1 MVNYKIIDNF
11 LDIDIF
17 LKIKSEILDYP
28 YFPWFLNNSVS
39 GENSNDGIYFTH
51 IFLNDNLINSEKIK
65 ILKPIINKLDFQK
78 LIRIKANLYPKTNHL
93 KIHNS
98 HIDFNV
104 PHMGCIL
111 YLNSN
116 DGKTIIN
123 DEVEI
128 ESVENRM
135 LFFEP
140 HIPHKS
146 TTCTTTDY
154 RSNINFNYF

>member
-1 MVNYKIIDNF
+1 MTNYEIVDNF
-11 LDIDIF
+11 LDANVF
-17 LKIKSEILDYP
+17 LKIKNEILDFP

-39 GENSNDGIYFTH
+39 GQKSNDGIYFTH
-51 IFLNDNLINSEKIK
+51 IFLNDFEINSEKIN
-65 ILKPIINKLDFQK
+65 ILNPIIDKLQFKK
-78 LIRIKANLYPKTNHL
+78 LIRIKANLYPKTDQL

-104 PHMGCIL
+104 PHIGCIL
-111 YLNSN
+111 YLNTN

-128 ESVENRM
+128 DSIENRM

-140 HIPHKS
+140 HVPHKS
-146 TTCTTTDY
+146 TTCTTKDY